1 MYSSSVLELIKY
13 LLALPVFMKSI
24 LTCEIPSLKSLEDSY
39 LLRSECTI
47 WGRDDSMFQ
56 KW

>member
-24 LTCEIPSLKSLEDSY
+24 LTCEIPSLKSWEDSY
-39 LLRSECTI
+39 SLRSECTI